1 MDMRRTS
8 KRFPR
13 RFYALRKGTAHGIPA
28 LAGQRLL
35 RPHLNTIAAASTG
48 NTAPAKAG
56 TPCAVEVRARCRI
69 SRSLVSL

>member
-13 RFYALRKGTAHGIPA
+13 RFYALRKGTAHGVPA

-35 RPHLNTIAAASTG
+35 RPHLTTITAAFNG
-48 NTAPAKAG
+48 EHRAG
-56 TPCAVEVRARCRI
+56 
-69 SRSLVSL
+69 